1 MPQHLE
7 AGETQMNRRA
17 VRYAIVIEKA
27 GSNYSAYA
35 PDLLGVITTGATPE
49 CTERNMR
56 QAIAFHLREL
66 RAAGEPIPAPTTRAT
81 YVAAR

>member
-1 MPQHLE
+1 
-7 AGETQMNRRA
+7 MNKRA
-17 VRYAIVIEKA
+17 VKYAVVIEKA

-35 PDLLGVITTGATPE
+35 PDLPGVITTGPTLEA
-49 CTERNMR
+49 TERNMR

-66 RAAGEPIPAPTTRAT
+66 RATGEPVPAPATRAT

>member
-1 MPQHLE
+1 
-7 AGETQMNRRA
+7 MNSDPVKYA
-17 VRYAIVIEKA
+17 VVIEKA

-35 PDLLGVITTGATPE
+35 PDLPGVITTGPTPE
-49 CTERNMR
+49 ATERNMR
-56 QAIAFHLREL
+56 EAIAFHLHEL

>member
-1 MPQHLE
+1 
-7 AGETQMNRRA
+7 MNTNA
-17 VRYAIVIEKA
+17 IRYVVVIEKA

-35 PDLLGVITTGATPE
+35 PDLPGVITTGPTPE
-49 CTERNMR
+49 ATERNMR